1 MIIRSVFF
9 ATGLYLLFVIYGSLV
24 PLVLNSLSLE
34 AALTRFK
41 NIPYLNL
48 GAASRADWIANIV
61 LYIPLSFLMSATINR
76 VHSLLSRLLVALLVF
91 VFCLLISVAV
101 EFSQLFFPPR
111 TVSLNDLIAEALGS
125 LIGVLIWLFLS
136 TYFSDLCRQLLGAN
150 RLSIKS
156 AIIFYVLIYTGLSL
170 FPYDF
175 VTSVTELNLKLAHGS
190 DSFFM
195 SFSTCQANVG
205 HCGFK
210 LFSEIAVLF
219 PLGFLCAYLPSVQ
232 QRITVAVLLGFF
244 IGLVL
249 ELIQVFLLSGSG
261 QGLSIITRMIG
272 MGLGASVWTRA
283 QVLDA
288 SITLGFLKRSLYL
301 ILPLYLLLLITANG
315 ELTTHWLLPQ
325 AALERLADIHFLPL
339 YYFYYTSE
347 GVALVSLLN
356 TIGLYFPVG
365 LLCWLSFINK
375 NQIQRPPTLHWFYV
389 GLLAGLLALI
399 IETGKLFLVT
409 KHPDPSNIWLAFMT
423 AVACYQLMNAIPSWL
438 FHAKNPSSTMII
450 APLATTPQH
459 QQLQLPTFEIDKRWR
474 IVSLLLLSVIL
485 GGLLTYPIAPFA
497 LGLFLLGYTTLLV
510 YLPYAWLIVIP
521 ALLPLM
527 DFSPWTG
534 RFFFDEFDLLI
545 LTTLAYYFW
554 HKPRH
559 AQRSLLAIPSI
570 LLLTLFTVL
579 YGISLLKGLYPLP
592 AINANAFNHYYS
604 HFNSLRVGKGY
615 LWSLLLLPFL
625 QLTLR
630 RYRDAHYYFGY
641 GILLGLAGVS
651 LFAIIERLVFVSLFD
666 FTSDYRI
673 NALFSSMHTGGGHI
687 ESYLMLTLPFI
698 TLLFI
703 KDPQHKRRGLLGLL
717 LFIVSLYTLL
727 VTFSR
732 GGYLGFCVGFL
743 VLLFTLVI
751 GFRKKQSLSK
761 QHLLALLLITASLL
775 IALPVLRGS
784 YIQHRFDAYHQ
795 DQNTRSAHWQDAI
808 SMRDDDLATSLF
820 GMGLGS
826 FPRTFFWLNNE
837 GIKPASYEIITEK
850 AQSYLRLSGGDAL
863 FMGQYITVKTHTPYR
878 LLLNIRSKKP
888 DQKLS
893 ISLCEKSLQ
902 YSLRC
907 STTLISSN
915 SEWNHEEQFIDTH
928 ELGDPVAMGLLM
940 RPIQLSFY
948 NGNGVGQAIDIDNV
962 ELINPEGINILK
974 NGDFSN
980 STDFWLFST
989 EKHNPWHIFNLWIQ
1003 LLFDQGWLGLIV
1015 FALLVA
1021 LAIQRCCRLLPQQA
1035 VFSSISL
1042 SAFSGFLVV
1051 AWVDSPFD
1059 APRLT
1064 LLFFLLLFLA
1074 LLRTPQAWKTAPTL

>member
-24 PLVLNSLSLE
+24 PLVPNSLSLE

-76 VHSLLSRLLVALLVF
+76 VHSLLSRLLVSLLVF

-175 VTSVTELNLKLAHGS
+175 VTSVTELNLKLAYGS

-195 SFSTCQANVG
+195 PFSTCKANVG

-356 TIGLYFPVG
+356 TIGLYCPVG

-375 NQIQRPPTLHWFYV
+375 DYPQRPPTVHWFYV
-389 GLLAGLLALI
+389 GLLAALLALA
-399 IETGKLFLVT
+399 IETAKLFLVA
-409 KHPDPSNIWLAFMT
+409 KHPDPSNIWLAFM
-423 AVACYQLMNAIPSWL
+423 AAAACFQLMSVIPAWL
-438 FHAKNPSSTMII
+438 FHAQNPTPTIII
-450 APLATTPQH
+450 APLASTTQNT
-459 QQLQLPTFEIDKRWR
+459 QQQILPAFETDKRWR
-474 IVSLLLLSVIL
+474 IMSLLLW
-485 GGLLTYPIAPFA
+485 GLIMGVLFDYPVAPFA
-497 LGLFLLGYTTLLV
+497 LGLFLLGYSTLLAYV
-510 YLPYAWLIVIP
+510 PYAWLIVIP

-527 DFSPWTG
+527 DFTPWTG

-559 AQRSLLAIPSI
+559 RQRSLLTLSSI

-579 YGISLLKGLYPLP
+579 YSISLLRGLLPLP
-592 AINANAFNHYYS
+592 VINANAFNHYYS

-625 QLTLR
+625 QFTLR
-630 RYRDAHYYFGY
+630 RYRDARHYFGY

-651 LFAIIERLVFVSLFD
+651 LFAIIERLVFVGLFD
-666 FTSDYRI
+666 FSSDYRI

-703 KDPQHKRRGLLGLL
+703 NDSSHKRRGLSGFI
-717 LFIVSLYTLL
+717 LFVVSLYTLL

-732 GGYLGFCVGFL
+732 GGYLGFCAGFL
-743 VLLFTLVI
+743 VLLLTLFI
-751 GFRKKQSLSK
+751 GFRRPKKPLLPLL
-761 QHLLALLLITASLL
+761 LLAICVL

-784 YIQHRFDAYHQ
+784 MIQQRFNAVYQ
-795 DQNTRSAHWQDAI
+795 DQSSRNAHWQDAI
-808 SMRDDDLATSLF
+808 SMRDDDLASTLF

-837 GIKPASYEIITEK
+837 GIKPASYEIISEK
-850 AQSYLRLSGGDAL
+850 NQAYLRLSGGDAL
-863 FMGQYITVKTHTPYR
+863 FMGQYIAVKAHTAYR
-878 LLLNIRSKKP
+878 LLLDIRS
-888 DQKLS
+888 QKSGLPLS
-893 ISLCEKSLQ
+893 TSLCEKSLQ

-907 STTLISSN
+907 STQLITTHG
-915 SEWNHEEQFIDTH
+915 SEWEHTEHFIDSH
-928 ELGDPVAMGLLM
+928 NLGEPVAAGLM
-940 RPIQLSFY
+940 RPIQLSLY
-948 NGNGVGQAIDIDNV
+948 NGNGVGQALDITHVQLLNPDGVN
-962 ELINPEGINILK
+962 LIE
-974 NGDFSN
+974 NGDFSH

-989 EKHNPWHIFNLWIQ
+989 EKHNPWHIFNLWLH
-1003 LLFDQGWLGLIV
+1003 LLFDQGWLGLSV
-1015 FALLVA
+1015 FILLFA
-1021 LAIQRCCRLLPQQA
+1021 LAIYRCCRLLPQQ
-1035 VFSSISL
+1035 VLDSSILL

-1074 LLRTPQAWKTAPTL
+1074 LLRTPQAWKTATTL